1 MRRRTGFGLGLI
13 ATLALG
19 ACGQGEVI
27 VVVELEDEGG
37 EEAALLEDVEVRL
50 LPYDRDHVFDS
61 LIRNAPTPEP
71 QIPPEL
77 VDARADIAEAQR
89 EWTAAEARAALLRDT
104 INKLNERLAGLNRAM
119 NEYSRIFQQLD
130 PMITELEGLQGREG
144 REGRIVGLFER
155 FDELQKA
162 NIEQIDAI
170 RIEREN
176 WEDQA
181 FRDVGAVIDALVEQ
195 SGLEQHW
202 DTTGAEGATRVDRL
216 APGRYWVY
224 ARYELPYDELYWNI
238 PITVERGEPVV
249 VRLNRANATLRP
261 IF

>member
-19 ACGQGEVI
+19 ACGQGEVV

-37 EEAALLEDVEVRL
+37 EEATLLEDVEVRL

-77 VDARADIAEAQR
+77 VDAREEIAEAQR
-89 EWTAAEARAALLRDT
+89 AWTAAEARAAELRDT
-104 INKLNERLAGLNRAM
+104 IKTLQERLAGLNRAM
-119 NEYSRIFQQLD
+119 NEYNRIFQQLD
-130 PMITELEGLQGREG
+130 PMITELESLDRQV
-144 REGRIVGLFER
+144 VGLFER

-195 SGLEQHW
+195 TGLEQHW

-238 PITVERGEPVV
+238 PITVERGDPVV

>member
-27 VVVELEDEGG
+27 VVVELEDENG
-37 EEAALLEDVEVRL
+37 EEATLLEDVEVRL

-89 EWTAAEARAALLRDT
+89 EWTAAEARRALLRDT
-104 INKLNERLAGLNRAM
+104 INKLDERLAGLNRAM

-130 PMITELEGLQGREG
+130 PMITEVERLDEQ
-144 REGRIVGLFER
+144 IKGLFER

-181 FRDVGAVIDALVEQ
+181 FRDVGTVIDALVEQ

-216 APGRYWVY
+216 PPGRYWVY

-238 PITVERGEPVV
+238 PITVERGDPVV

-261 IF
+261 VF

>member
-19 ACGQGEVI
+19 ACGQGEVV

-37 EEAALLEDVEVRL
+37 EEATLLEDVEVRL

-130 PMITELEGLQGREG
+130 PMITEHEQVNRDK
-144 REGRIVGLFER
+144 VVLFER

-181 FRDVGAVIDALVEQ
+181 FRDVGEVIDALVEQ